1 MSYLASQLGVGYPP
15 DEGQKESELFWPEDP
30 SGSFP
35 ERGRGI
41 RRAKGAEAVTNE
53 VATTTAMSA
62 DILEKVVAVG
72 DLSVLSPAQR
82 TQYYQSVCQSLG
94 LNPLTRPFEYIK
106 LNGRL
111 TLYTRRDATDQLRRI
126 HGISVVIT
134 SREMVHDLYIV
145 TARATDAS
153 GRSDESIGAV
163 SIANLSGD
171 ALANALMRAETKAK
185 RRVTL
190 SICGLGWTDETEVET
205 IPGAQVVE
213 VAEQALAPEVTQP
226 PAEGAHWSDPEE
238 VRIRFWD
245 WVETEGLASDQVYE
259 ALGGIENLREFRG
272 SKGDAMRAINAY
284 IEAHIK

>member
-1 MSYLASQLGVGYPP
+1 MM
-15 DEGQKESELFWPEDP
+15 
-30 SGSFP
+30 
-35 ERGRGI
+35 
-41 RRAKGAEAVTNE
+41 TNE
-53 VATTTAMSA
+53 VATVGS
-62 DILEKVVAVG
+62 DLIERVVAGG
-72 DLSVLSPAQR
+72 DLAQLSPAQR
-82 TQYYQSVCQSLG
+82 TAYYQAVCDSLG

-213 VAEQALAPEVTQP
+213 VADGGRVTESVPALEATQP

-245 WVETEGLASDQVYE
+245 WVETQGLICDQVYE

-284 IEAHIK
+284 IEAYAK